1 MPHIYIPEVY
11 ISQDEYDM
19 IQDNQVPI
27 DAFVAN
33 KIREDAMFV
42 YVQEPGTANFMR
54 AKNYEWSPELTAR
67 QIEYV
72 NSHGVSNKKSENP
85 NKGSTI
91 CDI

>member
-1 MPHIYIPEVY
+1 MPHIYIPEMY

-42 YVQEPGTANFMR
+42 YVQEADANYKR
-54 AKNYEWSPELTAR
+54 AQNYEWSDELDAR
-67 QIEYV
+67 KV
-72 NSHGVSNKKSENP
+72 PDNLSENP
-85 NKGSTI
+85 DKWSTI

>member
-11 ISQDEYDM
+11 ITQDEYDM

-33 KIREDAMFV
+33 KIREDSMFV
-42 YVQEPGTANFMR
+42 YVQEADARYRR
-54 AKNYEWSPELTAR
+54 AQNYEWSDELYAR
-67 QIEYV
+67 RV
-72 NSHGVSNKKSENP
+72 ADNLSENP
-85 NKGSTI
+85 NKRSTI

>member
-1 MPHIYIPEVY
+1 MPHIYIPEVS
-11 ISQDEYDM
+11 ITQDEYDM

-42 YVQEPGTANFMR
+42 YVQESNDRYRR
-54 AKNYEWSPELTAR
+54 AQNYEWSDELYAR
-67 QIEYV
+67 RV
-72 NSHGVSNKKSENP
+72 PDNLSENP
-85 NKGSTI
+85 DKRSTI

>member
-27 DAFVAN
+27 DVFVAN

-42 YVQEPGTANFMR
+42 YVQEANAHYKR
-54 AKNYEWSPELTAR
+54 AQNYEWSDELYAR
-67 QIEYV
+67 RV
-72 NSHGVSNKKSENP
+72 PDNLSENP
-85 NKGSTI
+85 DQLFPISDT
-91 CDI
+91 

>member
-1 MPHIYIPEVY
+1 MPHIYIPELA
-11 ISQDEYDM
+11 ITQDEYDM

-42 YVQEPGTANFMR
+42 YVQESVANYKR
-54 AKNYEWSPELTAR
+54 AQNYSWCPELDSR
-67 QIEYV
+67 RL
-72 NSHGVSNKKSENP
+72 SENP
-85 NKGSTI
+85 DKGLPI